1 MANISK
7 KYTLNGKGILV
18 IDNGIVG
25 LEDVDTGELIEMKD
39 LLADFKDR
47 TVKLSISYDEEY
59 GQSEDE

>member
-25 LEDVDTGELIEMKD
+25 LEDVDTGELIEFKD
-39 LLADFKDR
+39 LLADFKDKG
-47 TVKLSISYDEEY
+47 VKLSINYDEEY
-59 GQSEDE
+59 STDLQ

>member
-25 LEDVDTGELIEMKD
+25 LEDVDTGELIEFKD
-39 LLADFKDR
+39 LLVDFKDKG
-47 TVKLSISYDEEY
+47 VKLSINYDEEY
-59 GQSEDE
+59 STDVQ

>member
-25 LEDVDTGELIEMKD
+25 LEDVDTGELIKFKD
-39 LLADFKDR
+39 LLADFKDKG
-47 TVKLSISYDEEY
+47 VKLSINYDEEY
-59 GQSEDE
+59 STDVQ

>member
-25 LEDVDTGELIEMKD
+25 LEDVDTGELIEFKD
-39 LLADFKDR
+39 LLADFKDKG
-47 TVKLSISYDEEY
+47 VKLSINYDEEY
-59 GQSEDE
+59 STDVQ